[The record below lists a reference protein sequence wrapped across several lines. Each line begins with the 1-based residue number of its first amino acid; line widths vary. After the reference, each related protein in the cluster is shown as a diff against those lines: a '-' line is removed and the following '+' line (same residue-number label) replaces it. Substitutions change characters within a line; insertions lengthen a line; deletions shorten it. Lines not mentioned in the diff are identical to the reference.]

1 MTQRERKAKLYCR
14 LLNAVTPILDFCLLL
29 CLKARKI
36 THPHEKQNRYF
47 EMEYKEGMRVWPGFL
62 AGSNQEEE
70 DGGVCI
76 EERRSSCVA

>member
-1 MTQRERKAKLYCR
+1 M
-14 LLNAVTPILDFCLLL
+14 TPILDFCLLL

-70 DGGVCI
+70 DAAFASKSV
-76 EERRSSCVA
+76 EALALPESPQDS